1 MAYPRCNFLIKGTRY
16 CNKNGGGHKMST
28 FKCSDMKWDCPFEV
42 SGETR
47 NDVASHIIRHIHSEH
62 GIEVI
67 PNETMMKARNAINP

>member
-1 MAYPRCNFLIKGTRY
+1 
-16 CNKNGGGHKMST
+16 MST

-42 SGETR
+42 SGGTR
-47 NDVASHIIRHIHSEH
+47 NDVAGHIIRHIHSEH